1 MNESLAELYIERDNR
16 LQLNSS
22 ETIIKNLKKLNYY
35 NIDIE
40 MLKNK
45 FISNFLINEVKNNN
59 YYLDDSNY
67 YVISKSLNDILQSN
81 EYKKYIENLNYNVER
96 NNILSNYNNIADFY
110 NNCTNEELLYLGY

>member
-16 LQLNSS
+16 LHLNSS

-45 FISNFLINEVKNNN
+45 FISNFLINEVKANN
-59 YYLDDSNY
+59 YYLDDNNY

-110 NNCTNEELLYLGY
+110 NNCTNDELLYLGY